1 MNTQRTR
8 LLFLTRLMLRQVRLS
23 KLLSLRTKWMLLW
36 PPKTSVAWASL
47 RAVFCAVLSSLALIS
62 SIAQAGGGGG
72 GMGGVGGATEVTQI
86 LNNVQLVEQYAQ
98 QVLSYQNQLMQYATM
113 VQNLTKN
120 PLGVLAPDLMQMAGN
135 AARIMNMGQDI
146 ASSMARVDQ
155 TFASTFKNPIA
166 AAFGTKFSLWTTA
179 SKDALKSAMLNAG
192 LQREQFADDASALQ
206 GLVQSLSSSDGNLAA
221 LQALGGINAR
231 QVQESM
237 KLRDLISQQQVAQNT
252 YLASQSAKGQ
262 AKQDI
267 SDIFTK
273 PYTEKIPVDA
283 GKADRAFDWKRAK

>member
-1 MNTQRTR
+1 MKQIAGWI
-8 LLFLTRLMLRQVRLS
+8 V
-23 KLLSLRTKWMLLW
+23 
-36 PPKTSVAWASL
+36 
-47 RAVFCAVLSSLALIS
+47 AVLIS
-62 SIAQAGGGGG
+62 ISAWAGGGGVG
-72 GMGGVGGATEVTQI
+72 GMTGGATEITQI

-120 PLGVLAPDLMQMAGN
+120 PLGVLAPDLMQLAGN
-135 AARIMNMGQDI
+135 AARIMQVGQDI
-146 ASSMARVDQ
+146 ASSMSRVDQ
-155 TFASTFKNPIA
+155 TFASTFNNPVA

-221 LQALGGINAR
+221 LQALGGLTAR

-252 YLASQSAKGQ
+252 YLAAQ
-262 AKQDI
+262 ASKEQAVQDI
-267 SDIFTK
+267 VNSLGK
-273 PYTEKIPVDA
+273 PYSGGIPDIER
-283 GKADRAFDWKRAK
+283 GKMIDWKAVFPKH